1 MADLIRP
8 PFSEIKRPDEIVRMT
23 TADNLKFAV
32 LIGLIE
38 VGQVTNREVVNTVLH
53 LGCIHSATP
62 SASDQIEA
70 YRRQLDEQRQK
81 QQEEQFLANL
91 TPLLSAQLAAA
102 GFNLSTASTPTAST
116 ASVISDLK
124 VQVQTDSENYSVS
137 TPALNSGG
145 SEGVGGESGFR
156 PANLSIFESQQLN
169 NTSSLP
175 RDYYYLQQQQ
185 LKNKN
190 SSKSLLSKFSTS
202 GSDNRIFP
210 ETPSILGNPAG
221 VITTQPLLQHQL
233 NSFDSPTP
241 ISTEPAASTIH
252 THDLKRAHLK
262 NQYNNNDDPNIL
274 SRHNSQTTLSSH
286 EASSSG
292 EEDDSEASSTQG
304 EASLDSCPY
313 NSDHDINEDRTFTVG
328 SCSSSHA
335 DFREIECERLR
346 RQCLVG
352 GEFDMELNFVIQ
364 DAQNIKHMLE
374 LLDHCPSNL
383 QAEIWSVFI
392 AILRKSVR
400 NLQACTDVG
409 LIEHVLVRLQRSET
423 VVADLLIEMLGVLAS
438 YSITVKELKLLFG
451 TMKAVNGKWPRHS
464 AKLLNVLRQMPHRNG
479 PDVFFSFQQDA
490 MVLPPLAKWPYENG
504 FTFTTWFRLDPINST
519 SKGVGYTAHFV
530 GNCLV
535 LTSMKVK
542 GKGFQHC
549 VKYEFQPRK
558 WYMIAIV
565 YIYNRWTKS
574 EIKCL
579 VNGQLASSTEM
590 AWFVSTNDPF
600 DKCYIGA
607 TPELDEE
614 RVFCGQMSAIYLFSE
629 ALTTQQICA
638 MHRLGP
644 GYKSQFRFDNECYLN
659 LPDNHKRV
667 SQQQLLQQQQ
677 TPTQHTAALL
687 LAEADVQSIDWAD
700 EKLDLQAAFAKIRTV
715 LATRSANANAVLQA
729 LTVGGSG
736 LTVNSTEIHS
746 SSATVN
752 TTLGQTSLQNNSSP
766 NTTTID
772 ETTTTTSESHLT
784 KINDSLN
791 HMPISSASSHDL
803 LRRMSS
809 SSISTLDYM
818 RSFAGDVEENNQLKA
833 VLYDGK
839 LSNAIV
845 FMYNPVATDG
855 QLCLQSAPKGNV
867 SYFVHTP
874 HALMLQDVKAVITHS
889 IHCTLNSIGG
899 IQVLFPLFSQLDMAH
914 EGIGDMKRFICELVE
929 TSQTVQ
935 QHMIQN
941 RGFLVISFML
951 QRSSREHLTL
961 EVLGS
966 FLNLTKYLVTCL
978 SANSDLL
985 LKQLFCFSFL
995 TWQLLDHVL
1004 FNPALWIYT
1013 PANVQARLYSYLAT
1027 EFLSDTQIYSNVRRV
1042 STVLQTV
1049 HTLKYYY
1056 WVVNPRAKNGPR
1068 PAQKDIL
1075 AIRAYILLF
1084 LKQLIMIGQG
1094 VKEDELQSI
1103 LNYLTTMHEDENL
1116 HDVLQML
1123 ISLMSEHPSSM
1134 VPAFDVKHG
1143 VRTIFKLLAAESQ
1156 LIRLQAL
1163 KLLGFF
1169 LSRST
1174 YKRKYDVMSPH
1185 NLYTL
1190 LAERLLLYEESL
1202 SMPTYNVL
1210 YEIMT
1215 EHISQHIMYNRH
1227 AEPESHYRLENPMM
1241 LKVVATLIRQSKQ
1254 TESLIEVK
1262 KLFLSDMTLLCNS
1275 NRENRRT
1282 VLQMSVWQEWLIAMA
1297 YIHPKNTEEQKISDM
1312 VYSLFRMLLHHAIKY
1327 EYGGWRV
1334 WVDTLAIVHSKVSY
1348 EEFKLQFAQ
1357 MYEHY
1362 ERQRTDN
1369 ITDPAL
1375 RQARP
1380 ISTISGWERE
1390 ELQQQQHGIVHDAP
1404 SVASLEDVPQVDED
1418 GDDEIETEECLN
1430 NNPGSEIHDVETE
1443 RSEVEGKCDC
1453 ALESESCG
1461 KSIDSTK
1468 DAIDNETVKS
1478 SISSVS
1484 DVYNEHIK
1492 SEITVTAVICNGNS
1506 PSSKNTSVTATPAKT
1521 NSSTG
1526 QEALKETLNI
1536 SDLENLEIENAKTE
1550 LENNNAH
1557 IETVLQKSEKSLAD
1571 CKQLADEL
1579 QEASSVI
1586 KDEEIELAVNEVV
1599 QGVLNNEKKQIKEPS
1614 SEHPLKVSSHTKI
1627 TQLNTNNLLNNNIS
1641 DTKADQLP
1649 TEINANTDNT
1659 NDLPDKDE
1667 GSKKTEQ
1674 TQVTKEN
1681 KLNNNA
1687 TSTATDE
1694 GTVTPTATDQVPN
1707 DVAEIEVSSSLSTT
1721 VETTEEISSL
1731 SPETTVSSASMTD
1744 ESLVNLQEYTAEVT
1758 TVKDIVDELIDK
1770 VIEISSKDQTV
1781 EQYEN
1786 NNPNNAYKKIDGKH
1800 METNT
1805 DTDTDLSPEEFLN
1818 ETAKEII
1825 EDVIQSA
1832 LDKAISLDSPSIR
1845 NCNSEEKL
1853 RANESENNQNV
1864 VNIVQTVV
1872 DDLVEKTVSAIVD
1885 SAEKNVLE
1893 EESED
1898 QNLLESE
1905 KLDLI
1910 SHTDDN
1916 TNKIQHDLAHDS
1928 ISQETQTNQ
1937 SIDYTEEPVS
1947 SQDTHQQHQQKQQSA
1962 STQVENQHFDDTKQ
1976 HGCYPQQQQSQHQQ
1990 QRPKS
1995 GSTRPMFSPGP
2006 TRPPFRIPE
2015 FKWSYIHQRLLSDV
2029 LFSLETDIQV
2039 WRSHSTKSVLDFV
2052 NSSENAIFVVNTVH
2066 LISQLADNLIIACGG
2081 LLPLLA
2087 SATSPNSELDVL
2099 EPTQGMPLEVAV
2111 SFLQRLVNMADVL
2124 IFATSLNFGELEAEK
2139 NMSSGGILRQCLRL
2153 VCTCAVRNCL
2163 ECKERTRYNVGAM
2176 ARDVPGAA
2184 HLQALIRGAQA
2195 SPKNIVES
2203 ITGQLSPVKDPEK
2216 LLQDMDVN
2224 RLRAV
2229 IYRDVEETKQAQF
2242 LSLAIVYFISVL
2254 MVSKYRDILEPPAE
2268 PQVQRQSPVMQ
2279 RSTGESSGRPLFPQ
2293 WSHHVYPQFLPGTHH
2308 NHITASN
2315 MQQQPTMQ
2323 HQPHH
2328 QQQLYYQQHMPSPP
2342 HHPQLQQQQTSNL
2355 QHNHHH
2361 VTHQQQQHQLQ
2372 QHHQQYYQSHNHNI
2386 TTTSYATHCP
2396 SPPIATQS
2404 TSPSTSS
2411 TNTSQP
2417 ASTSSLSSLASQ
2429 PHHRHGQKHQYH
2441 LQQQQS
2447 SASGHFSMMNG
2458 NQALNGKISTPQQ
2471 NQQQQQ
2477 DHNGIIGS
2485 AVSGSSIGNVGID
2498 MGSMSYHHHSQQS
2511 YMRTPSGL
2519 MINGINGTTSH
2530 PNGIVDYHT
2539 QHVVINGLVTN
2550 TVANGN
2556 GSFGCGSNNN
2566 GNNHNSMPIIN
2577 NGRHIRNGHVLGSGA
2592 VVSGAGGMHVGG
2604 LGITASSAAASS
2616 AASLGATVYKNNNGI
2631 NNNYRYNGRGRTIHD
2646 GDYEIIVVDENNP
2659 SVLADNDSHSSGP
2672 PSIKSDSECNSLNM
2686 NSTENEVPEVESS
2699 SEIMVD
2705 DGKPMNSNDESWT
2718 DVNLNEDA
2726 SVQASATGIMSGDAK
2741 IRVMGGMH
2749 SAHAS
2754 HMQNTS
2760 HVGGGVNERGDKPD
2774 SEISV
2779 VRVPDGYVNATGV
2792 SGNGGNV
2799 GAQRNSR
2806 AEDLPMKPPLVGQLP
2821 MTTPSREASL
2831 TQKLEVALG
2840 PVCPLLREIM
2850 VDFAH
2855 YLSKTLVGSH
2865 GQELLM
2871 EGKGLTTFKNSHSVV
2886 ELVMLLCSQEWQNSL
2901 QKHAGLAFIELINEG
2916 RLLSHAMKDHIVR
2929 VANEAEFILNRMR
2942 ADDVLK
2948 HADFESQ
2955 CAQTLL
2961 ERREEERMCDHLI
2974 TAARRRDNVIASRL
2988 LEKVRNIMCN
2998 RHGAWGDS
3006 CGTVQK
3012 QTYWKLDAWEDDAR
3026 RRKRMVQNPRGSS
3039 HPQAT
3044 LKAALENGGPE
3055 DAILQT
3061 RDEFHTQIAVS
3072 RAHQATQHTADL
3084 LDDAELLIEDREL
3097 DLDLTG
3103 PVNIST
3109 KAKLIAPGLVAPG
3122 TVSITSTEMFFE
3134 VDEEHNDFHK
3144 IEAEVLK
3151 YCDHLHGKWY
3161 FSEVRA
3167 IFSRRYLLQNVAL
3180 EIFLASRTSI
3190 LFAFPD
3196 QHTVKK
3202 VIKAL
3207 PRVGVGIKYGIPQTR
3222 RASMMS
3228 PRQLMRNSN
3237 MTQKWQRREI
3247 SNFEYLMFLNTIAGR
3262 TYNDLNQY
3270 PIFPWVLTNYET
3282 KDLDLSL
3289 PSNYRDLSKPIGALN
3304 PSRRAYF
3311 EERYE
3316 SWESDTIPPFHYGT
3330 HYSTASFTLNWL
3342 VRVEPFTTMFL
3353 ALQGG
3358 KFDYPDRLFS
3368 SVNLSWKNC
3377 QRDTSDVKELI
3388 PEWYFLPEMF
3398 YNSSSYRLGH
3408 REDGT
3413 MVNDV
3418 ELPPWAKT
3426 PEEFVRI
3433 NRMALESEFVSCQ
3446 LHQWIDLIFGYKQ
3459 RGPEA
3464 VRATNVFYYLTY
3476 EGSVDLDAIGDPV
3489 MREAVENQIRN
3500 FGQTPSQLLMEPHPP
3515 RSSAMHLSP
3524 MMFSAMPDDLCQILK
3539 FYQNSPIIHISANT
3553 YPQLSLPSVVTVTAG
3568 HQFAVNRWN
3577 CNYTASVQSP
3587 SYADSSQQQG
3597 AMKPLTIDPVLT
3609 AAQHTANNNPMNR
3622 RHLGDNFSQMLRIRS
3637 NCFVVTVDSRFL
3649 IACGFWD
3656 NSFRVFNT
3664 ESAKIV
3670 QIVFGHFGV
3679 VTCLARSECNITS
3692 DCYIASGSADCTVLL
3707 WHWNA
3712 RTQSIV
3718 GEDGPVLIHTTF
3730 GDLLRSLDPPMDFHS
3745 PELIAMSREGFIVV
3759 NYDKGNVAAYTIN
3772 GKELRH
3778 ETHNDNL
3785 QCMLL
3790 SRDGEY
3796 LMTAGDRG
3804 IVEVWRTFNLAPLY
3818 AFPAC
3823 NAGIRSL
3830 ALTHD
3835 QKYLLA
3841 GLSTGSIVVFHIDF
3855 NRWHHEYQQRY

>member
-1 MADLIRP
+1 
-8 PFSEIKRPDEIVRMT
+8 
-23 TADNLKFAV
+23 
-32 LIGLIE
+32 
-38 VGQVTNREVVNTVLH
+38 
-53 LGCIHSATP
+53 
-62 SASDQIEA
+62 
-70 YRRQLDEQRQK
+70 
-81 QQEEQFLANL
+81 
-91 TPLLSAQLAAA
+91 
-102 GFNLSTASTPTAST
+102 
-116 ASVISDLK
+116 
-124 VQVQTDSENYSVS
+124 
-137 TPALNSGG
+137 
-145 SEGVGGESGFR
+145 
-156 PANLSIFESQQLN
+156 
-169 NTSSLP
+169 
-175 RDYYYLQQQQ
+175 
-185 LKNKN
+185 
-190 SSKSLLSKFSTS
+190 
-202 GSDNRIFP
+202 
-210 ETPSILGNPAG
+210 
-221 VITTQPLLQHQL
+221 
-233 NSFDSPTP
+233 
-241 ISTEPAASTIH
+241 
-252 THDLKRAHLK
+252 
-262 NQYNNNDDPNIL
+262 
-274 SRHNSQTTLSSH
+274 
-286 EASSSG
+286 
-292 EEDDSEASSTQG
+292 
-304 EASLDSCPY
+304 
-313 NSDHDINEDRTFTVG
+313 
-328 SCSSSHA
+328 
-335 DFREIECERLR
+335 
-346 RQCLVG
+346 
-352 GEFDMELNFVIQ
+352 
-364 DAQNIKHMLE
+364 
-374 LLDHCPSNL
+374 
-383 QAEIWSVFI
+383 
-392 AILRKSVR
+392 
-400 NLQACTDVG
+400 
-409 LIEHVLVRLQRSET
+409 
-423 VVADLLIEMLGVLAS
+423 MLGVLAS

-479 PDVFFSFQQDA
+479 PDVFFSFPGRKGSA

-504 FTFTTWFRLDPINST
+504 FTFTTWFRLDPINSVNIEREKPYLYCFKT

-667 SQQQLLQQQQ
+667 
-677 TPTQHTAALL
+677 
-687 LAEADVQSIDWAD
+687 
-700 EKLDLQAAFAKIRTV
+700 
-715 LATRSANANAVLQA
+715 
-729 LTVGGSG
+729 
-736 LTVNSTEIHS
+736 
-746 SSATVN
+746 
-752 TTLGQTSLQNNSSP
+752 
-766 NTTTID
+766 
-772 ETTTTTSESHLT
+772 
-784 KINDSLN
+784 
-791 HMPISSASSHDL
+791 
-803 LRRMSS
+803 
-809 SSISTLDYM
+809 
-818 RSFAGDVEENNQLKA
+818 
-833 VLYDGK
+833 LYDGK

-914 EGIGDMKRFICELVE
+914 EGIGDMKRDPTLCSKLLGFICELVE

-985 LKQLFCFSFL
+985 LKQLNMGLRYPFKKFYQLFCFSFL

-1056 WVVNPRAKNGPR
+1056 WVVNPRAKSGIIPKGLDGPR

-1430 NNPGSEIHDVETE
+1430 NNPGNEIHDVKTE

-1468 DAIDNETVKS
+1468 DAIDNEPVKS

-1492 SEITVTAVICNGNS
+1492 SDITVTAVNCNGNS

-1536 SDLENLEIENAKTE
+1536 SDLEDLEIENAKTE

-1627 TQLNTNNLLNNNIS
+1627 TQLNTKNLLNNNIL

-1667 GSKKTEQ
+1667 GPKKTEQ

-1694 GTVTPTATDQVPN
+1694 GTVTPTVTDQVPN

-1770 VIEISSKDQTV
+1770 VIEISSKDQTL

-1893 EESED
+1893 EESEN

-1947 SQDTHQQHQQKQQSA
+1947 SQDTHQQPQQKQQSA

-1976 HGCYPQQQQSQHQQ
+1976 HGYPQQQQSQHQQ

-2308 NHITASN
+2308 NHITESN

-2361 VTHQQQQHQLQ
+2361 VTHQHQLQ
-2372 QHHQQYYQSHNHNI
+2372 QHHQQYYQSHNHTI
-2386 TTTSYATHCP
+2386 STTSYATHCP

-2447 SASGHFSMMNG
+2447 TASGHFSMMNG

-2485 AVSGSSIGNVGID
+2485 AVSGSSGGNVGID

-2631 NNNYRYNGRGRTIHD
+2631 NNNYRYNGRTPTGTGGRTIHD

-3006 CGTVQK
+3006 CGNVQK

-3609 AAQHTANNNPMNR
+3609 AQHTANNNPMNR

-3718 GEDGPVLIHTTF
+3718 GEGDVPTPRATLTGHEQAVTSVVISAELGLVVSGSTNGPVLIHTTF

>member
-1 MADLIRP
+1 MDSLERIMRAAPLPRALNVN
-8 PFSEIKRPDEIVRMT
+8 SANTK
-23 TADNLKFAV
+23 
-32 LIGLIE
+32 
-38 VGQVTNREVVNTVLH
+38 GQQRALVH
-53 LGCIHSATP
+53 
-62 SASDQIEA
+62 AS
-70 YRRQLDEQRQK
+70 
-81 QQEEQFLANL
+81 
-91 TPLLSAQLAAA
+91 LAAA
-102 GFNLSTASTPTAST
+102 
-116 ASVISDLK
+116 
-124 VQVQTDSENYSVS
+124 
-137 TPALNSGG
+137 
-145 SEGVGGESGFR
+145 
-156 PANLSIFESQQLN
+156 
-169 NTSSLP
+169 
-175 RDYYYLQQQQ
+175 
-185 LKNKN
+185 
-190 SSKSLLSKFSTS
+190 
-202 GSDNRIFP
+202 
-210 ETPSILGNPAG
+210 
-221 VITTQPLLQHQL
+221 
-233 NSFDSPTP
+233 
-241 ISTEPAASTIH
+241 
-252 THDLKRAHLK
+252 
-262 NQYNNNDDPNIL
+262 
-274 SRHNSQTTLSSH
+274 
-286 EASSSG
+286 
-292 EEDDSEASSTQG
+292 
-304 EASLDSCPY
+304 
-313 NSDHDINEDRTFTVG
+313 TVG
-328 SCSSSHA
+328 RKGRHLTGTFCLTG
-335 DFREIECERLR
+335 DTMEGII
-346 RQCLVG
+346 QCLVFLKAFSLVG

-374 LLDHCPSNL
+374 LLDHCPPNL

-479 PDVFFSFQQDA
+479 PDVFFSFPGRKGSA

-504 FTFTTWFRLDPINST
+504 FTFTTWFRLDPINSVNIEREKPYLYCFKT

-667 SQQQLLQQQQ
+667 SQQQLLEQQQ
-677 TPTQHTAALL
+677 TPTKYMAALL
-687 LAEADVQSIDWAD
+687 LAEADVQSIDWSD
-700 EKLDLQAAFAKIRTV
+700 DKLDLQAAFAKIRAV
-715 LATRSANANAVLQA
+715 LAARSANANAVLQA
-729 LTVGGSG
+729 LRGSG
-736 LTVNSTEIHS
+736 SGTAAHSTEIHS

-752 TTLGQTSLQNNSSP
+752 APTDHTNLAINN
-766 NTTTID
+766 NHNITTIN
-772 ETTTTTSESHLT
+772 ETTTAVTCENHLT
-784 KINDSLN
+784 KITESLS
-791 HMPISSASSHDL
+791 HMPLGSTFSLDRL
-803 LRRMSS
+803 SS
-809 SSISTLDYM
+809 SSISTLDFM
-818 RSFAGDVEENNQLKA
+818 RPFVGDMEEINQLKF

-914 EGIGDMKRFICELVE
+914 EGISDMKRDPTLCSKLLGFICELVE

-985 LKQLFCFSFL
+985 LKQL
-995 TWQLLDHVL
+995 LDHVL

-1056 WVVNPRAKNGPR
+1056 WVVNPRAKSGIIPKGLDGPR

-1227 AEPESHYRLENPMM
+1227 PEAESHYRLENPMM
-1241 LKVVATLIRQSKQ
+1241 LKVVATLVRQSKQ

-1369 ITDPAL
+1369 ITDPIL

-1390 ELQQQQHGIVHDAP
+1390 ELNQQHHGVVHNAA
-1404 SVASLEDVPQVDED
+1404 SVTSLDHVTPVDE
-1418 GDDEIETEECLN
+1418 GCEDEIEQ
-1430 NNPGSEIHDVETE
+1430 EICSNHNQTNDTNL
-1443 RSEVEGKCDC
+1443 EVECHETDTNC
-1453 ALESESCG
+1453 NCPIESES
-1461 KSIDSTK
+1461 SEISTELNK
-1468 DAIDNETVKS
+1468 QTNQCEILKLG
-1478 SISSVS
+1478 ISSVS
-1484 DVYNEHIK
+1484 EVLNNHKK
-1492 SEITVTAVICNGNS
+1492 SDSHTCNGNA
-1506 PSSKNTSVTATPAKT
+1506 SSTTNTSAKEIK
-1521 NSSTG
+1521 STG
-1526 QEALKETLNI
+1526 PEALKETLNI
-1536 SDLENLEIENAKTE
+1536 RDLEE
-1550 LENNNAH
+1550 LKNEQQNIASKDNEAH
-1557 IETVLQKSEKSLAD
+1557 IESVLKISEKSLAD
-1571 CKQLADEL
+1571 CKLLADVL
-1579 QEASSVI
+1579 QETSSVI

-1599 QGVLNNEKKQIKEPS
+1599 QGVLNNEKKQIREPS
-1614 SEHPLKVSSHTKI
+1614 QDHQTPHVQTEGTLTQIS
-1627 TQLNTNNLLNNNIS
+1627 QLNTENMLNNI
-1641 DTKADQLP
+1641 TK
-1649 TEINANTDNT
+1649 TSTEEINAN
-1659 NDLPDKDE
+1659 NDVSVTKTCNIEDIE
-1667 GSKKTEQ
+1667 KTEEL
-1674 TQVTKEN
+1674 TNVIKAN
-1681 KLNNNA
+1681 FLNNNA
-1687 TSTATDE
+1687 PHPAI
-1694 GTVTPTATDQVPN
+1694 TVSEAIDKTVQKKLT
-1707 DVAEIEVSSSLSTT
+1707 ELEVSSSLSTT
-1721 VETTEEISSL
+1721 LETVEEISSL
-1731 SPETTVSSASMTD
+1731 SPETTVSNTSMADETIENLNEESAKNT
-1744 ESLVNLQEYTAEVT
+1744 VVQE
-1758 TVKDIVDELIDK
+1758 IVDKIIDDVIKNSSQDYFLEKIPKSNNSDPENINQGLNSTIEL
-1770 VIEISSKDQTV
+1770 
-1781 EQYEN
+1781 
-1786 NNPNNAYKKIDGKH
+1786 
-1800 METNT
+1800 
-1805 DTDTDLSPEEFLN
+1805 LSEDCLC
-1818 ETAKEII
+1818 ETAKDII
-1825 EDVIQSA
+1825 EDVIQTA
-1832 LDKAISLDSPSIR
+1832 VEQAISFNSLDDISI
-1845 NCNSEEKL
+1845 EKT
-1853 RANESENNQNV
+1853 AHNTNENKNNI

-1872 DDLVEKTVSAIVD
+1872 DDLVEQTISAIAT
-1885 SAEKNVLE
+1885 ST
-1893 EESED
+1893 ESEISENKKIIPEDQISLKPESNYLLD
-1898 QNLLESE
+1898 QNENKE
-1905 KLDLI
+1905 QTFQEDLTLN
-1910 SHTDDN
+1910 SHSKDER
-1916 TNKIQHDLAHDS
+1916 S
-1928 ISQETQTNQ
+1928 VCQETQTNQ
-1937 SIDYTEEPVS
+1937 CIGEN
-1947 SQDTHQQHQQKQQSA
+1947 SQIFQKNEHHHQEQQSA
-1962 STQVENQHFDDTKQ
+1962 STQVDSQHFDDKKQ
-1976 HGCYPQQQQSQHQQ
+1976 HGYSQHQLPQ
-1990 QRPKS
+1990 HHQRPKS

-2163 ECKERTRYNVGAM
+2163 ECKERTRYNVGA
-2176 ARDVPGAA
+2176 ASRDLPGAA

-2268 PQVQRQSPVMQ
+2268 PQIQRQSPVMQ
-2279 RSTGESSGRPLFPQ
+2279 RSTGAGR
-2293 WSHHVYPQFLPGTHH
+2293 
-2308 NHITASN
+2308 
-2315 MQQQPTMQ
+2315 
-2323 HQPHH
+2323 
-2328 QQQLYYQQHMPSPP
+2328 
-2342 HHPQLQQQQTSNL
+2342 NL
-2355 QHNHHH
+2355 Q
-2361 VTHQQQQHQLQ
+2361 
-2372 QHHQQYYQSHNHNI
+2372 
-2386 TTTSYATHCP
+2386 
-2396 SPPIATQS
+2396 
-2404 TSPSTSS
+2404 
-2411 TNTSQP
+2411 
-2417 ASTSSLSSLASQ
+2417 
-2429 PHHRHGQKHQYH
+2429 
-2441 LQQQQS
+2441 
-2447 SASGHFSMMNG
+2447 
-2458 NQALNGKISTPQQ
+2458 
-2471 NQQQQQ
+2471 
-2477 DHNGIIGS
+2477 
-2485 AVSGSSIGNVGID
+2485 
-2498 MGSMSYHHHSQQS
+2498 
-2511 YMRTPSGL
+2511 
-2519 MINGINGTTSH
+2519 
-2530 PNGIVDYHT
+2530 
-2539 QHVVINGLVTN
+2539 
-2550 TVANGN
+2550 
-2556 GSFGCGSNNN
+2556 
-2566 GNNHNSMPIIN
+2566 
-2577 NGRHIRNGHVLGSGA
+2577 
-2592 VVSGAGGMHVGG
+2592 
-2604 LGITASSAAASS
+2604 
-2616 AASLGATVYKNNNGI
+2616 
-2631 NNNYRYNGRGRTIHD
+2631 D
-2646 GDYEIIVVDENNP
+2646 GDYEIIVVDENNS

-2699 SEIMVD
+2699 SEILAD
-2705 DGKPMNSNDESWT
+2705 DSKPINSNDESWT
-2718 DVNLNEDA
+2718 DVNLNED
-2726 SVQASATGIMSGDAK
+2726 SCVQTSATGIIMSGDAK
-2741 IRVMGGMH
+2741 IRDIGSVH
-2749 SAHAS
+2749 STHSSHTQNSAHV
-2754 HMQNTS
+2754 
-2760 HVGGGVNERGDKPD
+2760 VGGISERGDKPD

-2779 VRVPDGYVNATGV
+2779 VRVPDNYGNSTAV
-2792 SGNGGNV
+2792 SGNNANIGT
-2799 GAQRNSR
+2799 QRSSR
-2806 AEDLPMKPPLVGQLP
+2806 ADELPIKPPLVGQLP

-3012 QTYWKLDAWEDDAR
+3012 QIYWKLDAWEDDAR

-3072 RAHQATQHTADL
+3072 RTHQATQHTADL

-3134 VDEEHNDFHK
+3134 VDEEHPEYHK
-3144 IEAEVLK
+3144 IEVEVLK

-3270 PIFPWVLTNYET
+3270 PIFPWVLTNYES

-3311 EERYE
+3311 EDRYE

-3398 YNSSSYRLGH
+3398 YNSSNYRLGH

-3418 ELPPWAKT
+3418 ELPQWAKT

-3464 VRATNVFYYLTY
+3464 IRATNVFYYLTY
-3476 EGSVDLDAIGDPV
+3476 EGSVDLEAIVDPV

-3587 SYADSSQQQG
+3587 SYAESSQQQG

-3609 AAQHTANNNPMNR
+3609 TQNTTNNNPMNR
-3622 RHLGDNFSQMLRIRS
+3622 RHLGDNFSQMLKIRS

-3670 QIVFGHFGV
+3670 QIIFGHFGV

-3718 GEDGPVLIHTTF
+3718 GEGDVPTPRATLTGHEQAVTSVVISAELGLVVSGSSSKQRFFFSQYRTTFYVFIIDGPVLIHTTF
-3730 GDLLRSLDPPMDFHS
+3730 GDLLRSLDPPMEFHS
-3745 PELIAMSREGFIVV
+3745 PELIAMSREGFIVI

-3778 ETHNDNL
+3778 EIHNDNL

>member
-1 MADLIRP
+1 
-8 PFSEIKRPDEIVRMT
+8 
-23 TADNLKFAV
+23 
-32 LIGLIE
+32 
-38 VGQVTNREVVNTVLH
+38 
-53 LGCIHSATP
+53 
-62 SASDQIEA
+62 
-70 YRRQLDEQRQK
+70 
-81 QQEEQFLANL
+81 
-91 TPLLSAQLAAA
+91 
-102 GFNLSTASTPTAST
+102 
-116 ASVISDLK
+116 
-124 VQVQTDSENYSVS
+124 
-137 TPALNSGG
+137 
-145 SEGVGGESGFR
+145 
-156 PANLSIFESQQLN
+156 
-169 NTSSLP
+169 
-175 RDYYYLQQQQ
+175 
-185 LKNKN
+185 
-190 SSKSLLSKFSTS
+190 
-202 GSDNRIFP
+202 
-210 ETPSILGNPAG
+210 
-221 VITTQPLLQHQL
+221 
-233 NSFDSPTP
+233 
-241 ISTEPAASTIH
+241 
-252 THDLKRAHLK
+252 
-262 NQYNNNDDPNIL
+262 
-274 SRHNSQTTLSSH
+274 
-286 EASSSG
+286 
-292 EEDDSEASSTQG
+292 
-304 EASLDSCPY
+304 
-313 NSDHDINEDRTFTVG
+313 
-328 SCSSSHA
+328 
-335 DFREIECERLR
+335 
-346 RQCLVG
+346 
-352 GEFDMELNFVIQ
+352 MELNFVIQ

-374 LLDHCPSNL
+374 LLDHCPANL

-479 PDVFFSFQQDA
+479 PDVFFSFPGRKGSA
-490 MVLPPLAKWPYENG
+490 IVLPPLAKWPYENG
-504 FTFTTWFRLDPINST
+504 FTFTTWFRLDPINSVNIEREKPYLYCFKT

-667 SQQQLLQQQQ
+667 
-677 TPTQHTAALL
+677 
-687 LAEADVQSIDWAD
+687 
-700 EKLDLQAAFAKIRTV
+700 
-715 LATRSANANAVLQA
+715 
-729 LTVGGSG
+729 
-736 LTVNSTEIHS
+736 
-746 SSATVN
+746 
-752 TTLGQTSLQNNSSP
+752 
-766 NTTTID
+766 
-772 ETTTTTSESHLT
+772 
-784 KINDSLN
+784 
-791 HMPISSASSHDL
+791 
-803 LRRMSS
+803 
-809 SSISTLDYM
+809 
-818 RSFAGDVEENNQLKA
+818 
-833 VLYDGK
+833 LYDGK

-874 HALMLQDVKAVITHS
+874 HSLMLQDVKAVVTHS

-899 IQVLFPLFSQLDMAH
+899 IQVLFPLFSQLDMPYD
-914 EGIGDMKRFICELVE
+914 GCNDVKRDPTLCSKLLGFICELVE

-985 LKQLFCFSFL
+985 LKQLGFCFHYKEK
-995 TWQLLDHVL
+995 LLDHVL
-1004 FNPALWIYT
+1004 FNPSLWIYT

-1056 WVVNPRAKNGPR
+1056 WVVNPRAKSGIIPKGLDGPR

-1084 LKQLIMIGQG
+1084 LKQLIMIGNG

-1123 ISLMSEHPSSM
+1123 ISLMSENPSSM

-1143 VRTIFKLLAAESQ
+1143 VRSIFKLLAAESQ
-1156 LIRLQAL
+1156 LIRLQGL

-1174 YKRKYDVMSPH
+1174 HKRKYDVMSPH

-1190 LAERLLLYEESL
+1190 LAERLLMYEESL
-1202 SMPTYNVL
+1202 SLPTYNVL

-1215 EHISQHIMYNRH
+1215 EHISQQILYTRH
-1227 AEPESHYRLENPMM
+1227 PEPESHYRLENPMI

-1254 TESLIEVK
+1254 TEQLIEVK

-1390 ELQQQQHGIVHDAP
+1390 RDEPLQQQQMPPQQQQNITNQVVPTNIENSLNNGVTVDSSS
-1404 SVASLEDVPQVDED
+1404 SVNIEEDDRTSDSNKNVQLGSNHKRIQSLQRHQQEQQTSNSSSPKTPVGRVNKNEQVNEEEINLENLKCAC
-1418 GDDEIETEECLN
+1418 DDENNESSTVEINSKVQNPTEIIENKNKSCVANIT
-1430 NNPGSEIHDVETE
+1430 DVFNAQIKG
-1443 RSEVEGKCDC
+1443 EV
-1453 ALESESCG
+1453 
-1461 KSIDSTK
+1461 
-1468 DAIDNETVKS
+1468 V
-1478 SISSVS
+1478 
-1484 DVYNEHIK
+1484 
-1492 SEITVTAVICNGNS
+1492 CNGNTTTS
-1506 PSSKNTSVTATPAKT
+1506 DSGNTTEDEKSPAKVALI
-1521 NSSTG
+1521 SSG
-1526 QEALKETLNI
+1526 EQALRQVLEVEDDTEEN
-1536 SDLENLEIENAKTE
+1536 LENLKEKISDEEMKEIVEE
-1550 LENNNAH
+1550 I
-1557 IETVLQKSEKSLAD
+1557 IEKSEKLLD
-1571 CKQLADEL
+1571 ECKETHDVCVIENQAT
-1579 QEASSVI
+1579 STSPVI

-1599 QGVLNNEKKQIKEPS
+1599 QGVLKSDKKPITLNEIEG
-1614 SEHPLKVSSHTKI
+1614 TGKI
-1627 TQLNTNNLLNNNIS
+1627 TEKDTESSTKTSDTIKMSTADVDNNNSSDITTTTTSNKTTTRSDDATVDKEIIDNQKTDLLLSSAIITNNLNNLNNNNINNNNDIDSSIEISLNSNTTSTNTETETKTESSSIIS
-1641 DTKADQLP
+1641 DISSIKPADEIKEIVSEIVNKVIDDSIEKATSPVIAPETLDANNSYNCKQTEIHNDNLNNNNSDNNSTKPDFMNDELSKTSSDEIQYNSDEIPTVEEVVENIKNVVDNVIDTAANQADIIKTDLNESFAKSIVYEIADNCVADDSAKSIPEESTITNNNNKQLEEEEEENEKITGTEVIQNIPEEMTCISPVDTQESDVLP
-1649 TEINANTDNT
+1649 TESHKSI
-1659 NDLPDKDE
+1659 E
-1667 GSKKTEQ
+1667 GG
-1674 TQVTKEN
+1674 N
-1681 KLNNNA
+1681 MM
-1687 TSTATDE
+1687 
-1694 GTVTPTATDQVPN
+1694 
-1707 DVAEIEVSSSLSTT
+1707 I
-1721 VETTEEISSL
+1721 
-1731 SPETTVSSASMTD
+1731 
-1744 ESLVNLQEYTAEVT
+1744 
-1758 TVKDIVDELIDK
+1758 
-1770 VIEISSKDQTV
+1770 
-1781 EQYEN
+1781 
-1786 NNPNNAYKKIDGKH
+1786 
-1800 METNT
+1800 
-1805 DTDTDLSPEEFLN
+1805 
-1818 ETAKEII
+1818 
-1825 EDVIQSA
+1825 
-1832 LDKAISLDSPSIR
+1832 
-1845 NCNSEEKL
+1845 
-1853 RANESENNQNV
+1853 
-1864 VNIVQTVV
+1864 
-1872 DDLVEKTVSAIVD
+1872 
-1885 SAEKNVLE
+1885 
-1893 EESED
+1893 
-1898 QNLLESE
+1898 
-1905 KLDLI
+1905 
-1910 SHTDDN
+1910 
-1916 TNKIQHDLAHDS
+1916 
-1928 ISQETQTNQ
+1928 
-1937 SIDYTEEPVS
+1937 EEPRY
-1947 SQDTHQQHQQKQQSA
+1947 SQPKRSQSA
-1962 STQVENQHFDDTKQ
+1962 STQVENNHFEHKRT
-1976 HGCYPQQQQSQHQQ
+1976 
-1990 QRPKS
+1990 KS

-2163 ECKERTRYNVGAM
+2163 ECKERTRYNNGGGIV

-2229 IYRDVEETKQAQF
+2229 IYRDVKRLFQEETKQAQF

-2268 PQVQRQSPVMQ
+2268 PQQISRQSPIMQ
-2279 RSTGESSGRPLFPQ
+2279 RNPGTEPPSRPLFPQ
-2293 WSHHVYPQFLPGTHH
+2293 WSHHVYPQFLPGSQNQYTQS
-2308 NHITASN
+2308 TATTPIGGPSAGIIN
-2315 MQQQPTMQ
+2315 QNSQSHFHQSQQQISNQ
-2323 HQPHH
+2323 IACNQNS
-2328 QQQLYYQQHMPSPP
+2328 QQQ
-2342 HHPQLQQQQTSNL
+2342 QLQQQQYNNYQHYHNHYNSHQSPYISGNGNGGNLSSPHMQQMNSSGNNTGATNSSNSSMIASPQQHQ
-2355 QHNHHH
+2355 QHNI
-2361 VTHQQQQHQLQ
+2361 QQQHQL
-2372 QHHQQYYQSHNHNI
+2372 
-2386 TTTSYATHCP
+2386 
-2396 SPPIATQS
+2396 
-2404 TSPSTSS
+2404 
-2411 TNTSQP
+2411 
-2417 ASTSSLSSLASQ
+2417 
-2429 PHHRHGQKHQYH
+2429 
-2441 LQQQQS
+2441 
-2447 SASGHFSMMNG
+2447 
-2458 NQALNGKISTPQQ
+2458 
-2471 NQQQQQ
+2471 
-2477 DHNGIIGS
+2477 
-2485 AVSGSSIGNVGID
+2485 
-2498 MGSMSYHHHSQQS
+2498 
-2511 YMRTPSGL
+2511 
-2519 MINGINGTTSH
+2519 INN
-2530 PNGIVDYHT
+2530 
-2539 QHVVINGLVTN
+2539 
-2550 TVANGN
+2550 
-2556 GSFGCGSNNN
+2556 SNNN
-2566 GNNHNSMPIIN
+2566 IIGGNHHHAIIN
-2577 NGRHIRNGHVLGSGA
+2577 GS
-2592 VVSGAGGMHVGG
+2592 
-2604 LGITASSAAASS
+2604 
-2616 AASLGATVYKNNNGI
+2616 
-2631 NNNYRYNGRGRTIHD
+2631 RTIQD

-2672 PSIKSDSECNSLNM
+2672 PSIKSVDSDVGSLNM
-2686 NSTENEVPEVESS
+2686 NSTENEVHEVESS
-2699 SEIMVD
+2699 SEIMID
-2705 DGKPMNSNDESWT
+2705 DNKPGNSNDDSWT
-2718 DVNLNEDA
+2718 DVNLNDD
-2726 SVQASATGIMSGDAK
+2726 TTDK
-2741 IRVMGGMH
+2741 IRDPEGNIHHIGG
-2749 SAHAS
+2749 
-2754 HMQNTS
+2754 
-2760 HVGGGVNERGDKPD
+2760 ERGDKPD

-2779 VRVPDGYVNATGV
+2779 VRVPDNFQS
-2792 SGNGGNV
+2792 SG
-2799 GAQRNSR
+2799 QRTR
-2806 AEDLPMKPPLVGQLP
+2806 PEDIPIKPPLVGQLP

-2831 TQKLEVALG
+2831 TQKLEIALG

-2850 VDFAH
+2850 VDFAPF
-2855 YLSKTLVGSH
+2855 LSKTLVGSH

-2998 RHGAWGDS
+2998 RHGAWGDTS
-3006 CGTVQK
+3006 GTAPK
-3012 QTYWKLDAWEDDAR
+3012 LIYWKLDAWEDDAR

-3055 DAILQT
+3055 DAIMQT
-3061 RDEFHTQIAVS
+3061 RDEFHSQIAVTRS
-3072 RAHQATQHTADL
+3072 HQPGQQTADL
-3084 LDDAELLIEDREL
+3084 LDDADLLIEDREL

-3134 VDEEHNDFHK
+3134 VDEDHPDFQK
-3144 IEAEVLK
+3144 IDPEVLK

-3270 PIFPWVLTNYET
+3270 PIFPWVLTNYES
-3282 KDLDLSL
+3282 KELDLSQ

-3316 SWESDTIPPFHYGT
+3316 SWDNDTIPPFHYGT
-3330 HYSTASFTLNWL
+3330 HYSTASFVLTWL
-3342 VRVEPFTTMFL
+3342 LRVEPFTSMFL

-3358 KFDYPDRLFS
+3358 KFDFPDRLFS
-3368 SVNLSWKNC
+3368 SVSLSWKNC

-3398 YNSSSYRLGH
+3398 YNSSGYRLGT

-3413 MVNDV
+3413 LVSDV
-3418 ELPPWAKT
+3418 ELPPWSKS

-3476 EGSVDLDAIGDPV
+3476 EGSVDLDTIVDPV
-3489 MREAVENQIRN
+3489 MREAVENQIKN

-3524 MMFSAMPDDLCQILK
+3524 MMFSAMPDDVCMSMK
-3539 FYQNSPIIHISANT
+3539 FHLNSPVIHISANT

-3587 SYADSSQQQG
+3587 SYAESPQSPG
-3597 AMKPLTIDPVLT
+3597 ANLPLTMDPVLSQT
-3609 AAQHTANNNPMNR
+3609 NTHNNPMNR
-3622 RHLGDNFSQMLRIRS
+3622 RHLGDNFSQKLKIRS
-3637 NCFVVTVDSRFL
+3637 NCFVTTVDSRFL

-3656 NSFRVFNT
+3656 NSFRVFST
-3664 ESAKIV
+3664 ETAKIV

-3679 VTCLARSECNITS
+3679 VTCLSRSECNITS
-3692 DCYIASGSADCTVLL
+3692 DCYIASGSSDCTVLL

-3718 GEDGPVLIHTTF
+3718 GEGDVPTPRATLTGHEQAVTSVVISAELGLVVSGSTNGPVLIHTTF
-3730 GDLLRSLDPPMDFHS
+3730 GDLLRSLDPPNDFIS

-3759 NYDKGNVAAYTIN
+3759 NYDKGSVAAYTIN

-3796 LMTAGDRG
+3796 LMTAGERG

-3823 NAGIRSL
+3823 NAAIRSL

-3841 GLSTGSIVVFHIDF
+3841 GLSTGSIIVFHIDF

>member
-53 LGCIHSATP
+53 L
-62 SASDQIEA
+62 
-70 YRRQLDEQRQK
+70 
-81 QQEEQFLANL
+81 
-91 TPLLSAQLAAA
+91 
-102 GFNLSTASTPTAST
+102 
-116 ASVISDLK
+116 
-124 VQVQTDSENYSVS
+124 
-137 TPALNSGG
+137 
-145 SEGVGGESGFR
+145 
-156 PANLSIFESQQLN
+156 
-169 NTSSLP
+169 
-175 RDYYYLQQQQ
+175 
-185 LKNKN
+185 
-190 SSKSLLSKFSTS
+190 
-202 GSDNRIFP
+202 
-210 ETPSILGNPAG
+210 
-221 VITTQPLLQHQL
+221 
-233 NSFDSPTP
+233 
-241 ISTEPAASTIH
+241 
-252 THDLKRAHLK
+252 
-262 NQYNNNDDPNIL
+262 
-274 SRHNSQTTLSSH
+274 
-286 EASSSG
+286 
-292 EEDDSEASSTQG
+292 
-304 EASLDSCPY
+304 
-313 NSDHDINEDRTFTVG
+313 
-328 SCSSSHA
+328 
-335 DFREIECERLR
+335 
-346 RQCLVG
+346 LVG

-985 LKQLFCFSFL
+985 LKQL
-995 TWQLLDHVL
+995 LDHVL

-1056 WVVNPRAKNGPR
+1056 WVVNPRAKSGIIPKGLDGPR

-2279 RSTGESSGRPLFPQ
+2279 RSTGG
-2293 WSHHVYPQFLPGTHH
+2293 
-2308 NHITASN
+2308 
-2315 MQQQPTMQ
+2315 
-2323 HQPHH
+2323 
-2328 QQQLYYQQHMPSPP
+2328 
-2342 HHPQLQQQQTSNL
+2342 
-2355 QHNHHH
+2355 
-2361 VTHQQQQHQLQ
+2361 
-2372 QHHQQYYQSHNHNI
+2372 
-2386 TTTSYATHCP
+2386 
-2396 SPPIATQS
+2396 
-2404 TSPSTSS
+2404 
-2411 TNTSQP
+2411 
-2417 ASTSSLSSLASQ
+2417 
-2429 PHHRHGQKHQYH
+2429 
-2441 LQQQQS
+2441 
-2447 SASGHFSMMNG
+2447 
-2458 NQALNGKISTPQQ
+2458 
-2471 NQQQQQ
+2471 
-2477 DHNGIIGS
+2477 
-2485 AVSGSSIGNVGID
+2485 
-2498 MGSMSYHHHSQQS
+2498 
-2511 YMRTPSGL
+2511 
-2519 MINGINGTTSH
+2519 
-2530 PNGIVDYHT
+2530 
-2539 QHVVINGLVTN
+2539 
-2550 TVANGN
+2550 
-2556 GSFGCGSNNN
+2556 
-2566 GNNHNSMPIIN
+2566 
-2577 NGRHIRNGHVLGSGA
+2577 
-2592 VVSGAGGMHVGG
+2592 
-2604 LGITASSAAASS
+2604 
-2616 AASLGATVYKNNNGI
+2616 
-2631 NNNYRYNGRGRTIHD
+2631 GRTIHD

-2672 PSIKSDSECNSLNM
+2672 PSIKSPKLQPNSQTNITTNTTSETTVTTSTNPTAINSLLLNNNKLTKLQKQPLSPPIPVVPQKLPKSDSECNSLNM

>member
-1 MADLIRP
+1 
-8 PFSEIKRPDEIVRMT
+8 
-23 TADNLKFAV
+23 
-32 LIGLIE
+32 
-38 VGQVTNREVVNTVLH
+38 
-53 LGCIHSATP
+53 
-62 SASDQIEA
+62 
-70 YRRQLDEQRQK
+70 
-81 QQEEQFLANL
+81 
-91 TPLLSAQLAAA
+91 
-102 GFNLSTASTPTAST
+102 
-116 ASVISDLK
+116 
-124 VQVQTDSENYSVS
+124 
-137 TPALNSGG
+137 
-145 SEGVGGESGFR
+145 
-156 PANLSIFESQQLN
+156 
-169 NTSSLP
+169 
-175 RDYYYLQQQQ
+175 
-185 LKNKN
+185 
-190 SSKSLLSKFSTS
+190 
-202 GSDNRIFP
+202 
-210 ETPSILGNPAG
+210 
-221 VITTQPLLQHQL
+221 
-233 NSFDSPTP
+233 
-241 ISTEPAASTIH
+241 
-252 THDLKRAHLK
+252 
-262 NQYNNNDDPNIL
+262 
-274 SRHNSQTTLSSH
+274 
-286 EASSSG
+286 
-292 EEDDSEASSTQG
+292 
-304 EASLDSCPY
+304 
-313 NSDHDINEDRTFTVG
+313 
-328 SCSSSHA
+328 
-335 DFREIECERLR
+335 
-346 RQCLVG
+346 
-352 GEFDMELNFVIQ
+352 MELNFVIQ

-374 LLDHCPSNL
+374 LLDHCPPNL

-479 PDVFFSFQQDA
+479 PDVFFSFPGRKGSA

-504 FTFTTWFRLDPINST
+504 FTFTTWFRLDPINSVNIEREKPYLYCFKT

-667 SQQQLLQQQQ
+667 SQNNNNN
-677 TPTQHTAALL
+677 TTNINNKSTTVL
-687 LAEADVQSIDWAD
+687 LAEQEAQAIDWAD
-700 EKLDLQAAFAKIRTV
+700 EKLDLSAAFSKIRAV
-715 LATRSANANAVLQA
+715 LSARNASANAVLNA
-729 LTVGGSG
+729 LGGVVVDQMASSG
-736 LTVNSTEIHS
+736 
-746 SSATVN
+746 A
-752 TTLGQTSLQNNSSP
+752 
-766 NTTTID
+766 
-772 ETTTTTSESHLT
+772 TTSGTSTTSTSTAANANSASGSHAAGANNNNQYGSVAGVAGANDNN
-784 KINDSLN
+784 KIISDPLCHLPTGNTSFEQLRR
-791 HMPISSASSHDL
+791 ISSTSAAGLEL
-803 LRRMSS
+803 LRGY
-809 SSISTLDYM
+809 STQT
-818 RSFAGDVEENNQLKA
+818 EEINQLKA

-874 HALMLQDVKAVITHS
+874 HALMLQDVKAVVTHS

-914 EGIGDMKRFICELVE
+914 EGISDIKRDPTLCSKLLGFICELVE

-985 LKQLFCFSFL
+985 LKQL
-995 TWQLLDHVL
+995 LDHVL

-1056 WVVNPRAKNGPR
+1056 WVVNPRAKSGIIPKGLDGPR

-1084 LKQLIMIGQG
+1084 LKQLIMIGNG

-1143 VRTIFKLLAAESQ
+1143 VRSIFKLLAAESQ

-1174 YKRKYDVMSPH
+1174 HKRKYDVMSPH

-1202 SMPTYNVL
+1202 SLPTYNVL

-1215 EHISQHIMYNRH
+1215 EHISQQILYTRH
-1227 AEPESHYRLENPMM
+1227 PEPESHYRLENPMI

-1312 VYSLFRMLLHHAIKY
+1312 VYSLFRMLLHHAIKH

-1390 ELQQQQHGIVHDAP
+1390 EQQQQQHHQHHQQHQQQQQQQLEHTHAHHQQHHRQAALPAP
-1404 SVASLEDVPQVDED
+1404 AVQEVQVKAAESVGSLEDVPPVEE
-1418 GDDEIETEECLN
+1418 EIECEEIESTTQEVAASTGVSETTNCVCASDDKATEPEL
-1430 NNPGSEIHDVETE
+1430 VKETPADE
-1443 RSEVEGKCDC
+1443 TNVHED
-1453 ALESESCG
+1453 L
-1461 KSIDSTK
+1461 TK
-1468 DAIDNETVKS
+1468 PK
-1478 SISSVS
+1478 ISNIS

-1492 SEITVTAVICNGNS
+1492 SEVIVTSIVESPAVAVTCNGS
-1506 PSSKNTSVTATPAKT
+1506 ASC
-1521 NSSTG
+1521 SSTAASANSTPSKSPAPSGG
-1526 QEALKETLNI
+1526 QEAFSQTLNLKAE
-1536 SDLENLEIENAKTE
+1536 DLEEIELANAKIAAGTTDDAE
-1550 LENNNAH
+1550 H
-1557 IETVLQKSEKSLAD
+1557 VQQVLQSSEKALQD
-1571 CKQLADEL
+1571 CKMVADEM
-1579 QEASSVI
+1579 QEASSVL

-1599 QGVLNNEKKQIKEPS
+1599 QGVLKNEKKQATKEVATD
-1614 SEHPLKVSSHTKI
+1614 ETLATNTETAEKTEEDNVSV
-1627 TQLNTNNLLNNNIS
+1627 LNTKNLLNNNADNEVETTANS
-1641 DTKADQLP
+1641 NSSNNNNTTEVKEVNANNDANENENLQTNTTNNATADLHAKAPVIETQQK
-1649 TEINANTDNT
+1649 TEDKKNEVTNLINNNANTAEPAEEHIT
-1659 NDLPDKDE
+1659 
-1667 GSKKTEQ
+1667 
-1674 TQVTKEN
+1674 TK
-1681 KLNNNA
+1681 LA
-1687 TSTATDE
+1687 I
-1694 GTVTPTATDQVPN
+1694 V
-1707 DVAEIEVSSSLSTT
+1707 VAKEHDHELMDVSSSLSTT

-1731 SPETTVSSASMTD
+1731 SPETTVSSASIT
-1744 ESLVNLQEYTAEVT
+1744 EENLLGLSEPTPADSENNKVET
-1758 TVKDIVDELIDK
+1758 MVKDIVDKLIDK
-1770 VIEISSKDQTV
+1770 VIDASSV
-1781 EQYEN
+1781 EDVAAKETN
-1786 NNPNNAYKKIDGKH
+1786 NNEIVDKAKEDK
-1800 METNT
+1800 
-1805 DTDTDLSPEEFLN
+1805 SEEEAVS
-1818 ETAKEII
+1818 ETAKEIV
-1825 EDVIQSA
+1825 EDVLTSA
-1832 LDKAISLDSPSIR
+1832 LNKAATEDTPVKENTPL
-1845 NCNSEEKL
+1845 EEHTAKV
-1853 RANESENNQNV
+1853 ENTTEENV
-1864 VNIVQTVV
+1864 TDIVQTVV
-1872 DDLVEKTVSAIVD
+1872 DDLLTQTVDTVEKTNETAASQAAPTVETKAETETPEASLSAPLEAANENSLVATTLPPVKEVD
-1885 SAEKNVLE
+1885 STTQTTPKNQPNDGAVELLDMEVVE
-1893 EESED
+1893 ELVEQTE
-1898 QNLLESE
+1898 E
-1905 KLDLI
+1905 
-1910 SHTDDN
+1910 
-1916 TNKIQHDLAHDS
+1916 
-1928 ISQETQTNQ
+1928 ETQT
-1937 SIDYTEEPVS
+1937 THEELQGGGMVEAEERLAKH
-1947 SQDTHQQHQQKQQSA
+1947 TTA
-1962 STQVENQHFDDTKQ
+1962 STQVENNHFDNK
-1976 HGCYPQQQQSQHQQ
+1976 HPHHQQQQQQ
-1990 QRPKS
+1990 QQQQQPQQRSKP

-2268 PQVQRQSPVMQ
+2268 PQIQRQSPVMQ
-2279 RSTGESSGRPLFPQ
+2279 RS
-2293 WSHHVYPQFLPGTHH
+2293 
-2308 NHITASN
+2308 A
-2315 MQQQPTMQ
+2315 
-2323 HQPHH
+2323 
-2328 QQQLYYQQHMPSPP
+2328 
-2342 HHPQLQQQQTSNL
+2342 
-2355 QHNHHH
+2355 
-2361 VTHQQQQHQLQ
+2361 
-2372 QHHQQYYQSHNHNI
+2372 
-2386 TTTSYATHCP
+2386 A
-2396 SPPIATQS
+2396 
-2404 TSPSTSS
+2404 
-2411 TNTSQP
+2411 
-2417 ASTSSLSSLASQ
+2417 
-2429 PHHRHGQKHQYH
+2429 
-2441 LQQQQS
+2441 
-2447 SASGHFSMMNG
+2447 
-2458 NQALNGKISTPQQ
+2458 
-2471 NQQQQQ
+2471 
-2477 DHNGIIGS
+2477 
-2485 AVSGSSIGNVGID
+2485 
-2498 MGSMSYHHHSQQS
+2498 
-2511 YMRTPSGL
+2511 
-2519 MINGINGTTSH
+2519 
-2530 PNGIVDYHT
+2530 
-2539 QHVVINGLVTN
+2539 
-2550 TVANGN
+2550 
-2556 GSFGCGSNNN
+2556 
-2566 GNNHNSMPIIN
+2566 
-2577 NGRHIRNGHVLGSGA
+2577 GA
-2592 VVSGAGGMHVGG
+2592 
-2604 LGITASSAAASS
+2604 
-2616 AASLGATVYKNNNGI
+2616 
-2631 NNNYRYNGRGRTIHD
+2631 RTIQD
-2646 GDYEIIVVDENNP
+2646 GDYEIIVVDESNP

-2672 PSIKSDSECNSLNM
+2672 PSIKSVDSDVGSLNM

-2699 SEIMVD
+2699 SEILAD
-2705 DGKPMNSNDESWT
+2705 DNKPTNSNDESWT

-2726 SVQASATGIMSGDAK
+2726 GVQATAGGLLSG
-2741 IRVMGGMH
+2741 GGMSVVDVKMRDIDGLQH
-2749 SAHAS
+2749 QAHQQQQSQQQQQQQQQAPTG
-2754 HMQNTS
+2754 HGQPQGAQLMQA
-2760 HVGGGVNERGDKPD
+2760 HHGHQLVGAGGERGDKPD

-2779 VRVPDGYVNATGV
+2779 VRVPDSYAATSGASGAGV
-2792 SGNGGNV
+2792 ATAAGNV
-2799 GAQRNSR
+2799 GQRGTRSD
-2806 AEDLPMKPPLVGQLP
+2806 ELQMKPPLVGQLP

-2850 VDFAH
+2850 VDFAPF
-2855 YLSKTLVGSH
+2855 LSKTLVGSH

-2998 RHGAWGDS
+2998 RHGAWGDAS
-3006 CGTVQK
+3006 GTVQK
-3012 QTYWKLDAWEDDAR
+3012 QTFWKLDAWEDDAR

-3044 LKAALENGGPE
+3044 LKAAIENGAPE

-3072 RAHQATQHTADL
+3072 RAHQSTQHTADL

-3109 KAKLIAPGLVAPG
+3109 KAKLIAPGVVAPG

-3134 VDEEHNDFHK
+3134 VDEDHLEFQK
-3144 IEAEVLK
+3144 IDPEVLK

-3270 PIFPWVLTNYET
+3270 PVFPWVLTNYDT
-3282 KDLDLSL
+3282 KELDLSL

-3330 HYSTASFTLNWL
+3330 HYSTSSFTLNWL

-3368 SVNLSWKNC
+3368 SISLSWKNC

-3413 MVNDV
+3413 LVNDV
-3418 ELPPWAKT
+3418 ELPPWSKS

-3464 VRATNVFYYLTY
+3464 IRATNVFYYLTY
-3476 EGSVDLDAIGDPV
+3476 EGSVDLDAINDPV

-3524 MMFSAMPDDLCQILK
+3524 MMFSAMPDDLCMSLK

-3587 SYADSSQQQG
+3587 SYAESPQSPG
-3597 AMKPLTIDPVLT
+3597 SNLPLTIDPVLS
-3609 AAQHTANNNPMNR
+3609 AQNTGHNNPMNR
-3622 RHLGDNFSQMLRIRS
+3622 RHLGDNFSQMLKIRS
-3637 NCFVVTVDSRFL
+3637 NCFVTTVDSRFL

-3656 NSFRVFNT
+3656 NSFRVFAT
-3664 ESAKIV
+3664 ETAKIV

-3718 GEDGPVLIHTTF
+3718 GEGDVPTPRATLTGHEQAVTSVVISAELGLVVSGSTNGPVLIHTTF
-3730 GDLLRSLDPPMDFHS
+3730 GDLLRSLDPPMDFYS

-3772 GKELRH
+3772 GKKLRH

-3823 NAGIRSL
+3823 NAAIRSL

-3841 GLSTGSIVVFHIDF
+3841 GLSTGSIIVFHIDF

>member
-1 MADLIRP
+1 MHSHKANMDSLERLMRAAPLP
-8 PFSEIKRPDEIVRMT
+8 P
-23 TADNLKFAV
+23 
-32 LIGLIE
+32 
-38 VGQVTNREVVNTVLH
+38 
-53 LGCIHSATP
+53 
-62 SASDQIEA
+62 
-70 YRRQLDEQRQK
+70 
-81 QQEEQFLANL
+81 
-91 TPLLSAQLAAA
+91 
-102 GFNLSTASTPTAST
+102 
-116 ASVISDLK
+116 
-124 VQVQTDSENYSVS
+124 
-137 TPALNSGG
+137 
-145 SEGVGGESGFR
+145 
-156 PANLSIFESQQLN
+156 
-169 NTSSLP
+169 SLP
-175 RDYYYLQQQQ
+175 GTKGQQ
-185 LKNKN
+185 
-190 SSKSLLSKFSTS
+190 
-202 GSDNRIFP
+202 
-210 ETPSILGNPAG
+210 
-221 VITTQPLLQHQL
+221 
-233 NSFDSPTP
+233 
-241 ISTEPAASTIH
+241 
-252 THDLKRAHLK
+252 RALVH
-262 NQYNNNDDPNIL
+262 
-274 SRHNSQTTLSSH
+274 
-286 EASSSG
+286 
-292 EEDDSEASSTQG
+292 
-304 EASLDSCPY
+304 ASLASAVGRKGR
-313 NSDHDINEDRTFTVG
+313 HLTGTFCLTG
-328 SCSSSHA
+328 
-335 DFREIECERLR
+335 DTMEGII
-346 RQCLVG
+346 QCLVFLKAFSLVG

-374 LLDHCPSNL
+374 LLDHCPPNL

-451 TMKAVNGKWPRHS
+451 AMKAVNGKWPRHS

-479 PDVFFSFQQDA
+479 PDVFFSFPGRKGSA
-490 MVLPPLAKWPYENG
+490 VVLPPLAKWPYENG
-504 FTFTTWFRLDPINST
+504 FTFTTWFRLDPINSVNIEREKPYLYCFKT

-535 LTSMKVK
+535 LTSMKIK

-667 SQQQLLQQQQ
+667 SVLEDVSGTDPLSIGDLVTSDPFNPVGAIATETTSTSKDVTATGSVASGSV
-677 TPTQHTAALL
+677 TPVVGSGRKMSNVAPSNL
-687 LAEADVQSIDWAD
+687 
-700 EKLDLQAAFAKIRTV
+700 
-715 LATRSANANAVLQA
+715 ANATPAGA
-729 LTVGGSG
+729 
-736 LTVNSTEIHS
+736 
-746 SSATVN
+746 A
-752 TTLGQTSLQNNSSP
+752 
-766 NTTTID
+766 
-772 ETTTTTSESHLT
+772 
-784 KINDSLN
+784 
-791 HMPISSASSHDL
+791 
-803 LRRMSS
+803 
-809 SSISTLDYM
+809 SSISATSSDELNL
-818 RSFAGDVEENNQLKA
+818 RS

-874 HALMLQDVKAVITHS
+874 HALMLQDVKAVVTHS

-899 IQVLFPLFSQLDMAH
+899 IQVLFPLFSQLDMPYD
-914 EGIGDMKRFICELVE
+914 GCSDVKRDPTLCSKLLGFICELVE
-929 TSQTVQ
+929 SSQTVQ

-1004 FNPALWIYT
+1004 FNPSLWIYT

-1049 HTLKYYY
+1049 HTLKFYY
-1056 WVVNPRAKNGPR
+1056 WVVNPRTKSGIIPKGLDGPR

-1084 LKQLIMIGQG
+1084 LKQLIMIGNG

-1174 YKRKYDVMSPH
+1174 HKRKYDVMSPH

-1202 SMPTYNVL
+1202 SLPTYNVL

-1215 EHISQHIMYNRH
+1215 EHISQQILYTRH
-1227 AEPESHYRLENPMM
+1227 PEPESHYRLENPMI

-1254 TESLIEVK
+1254 TEQLIEVK

-1297 YIHPKNTEEQKISDM
+1297 YIHPKNSEEQKISDM

-1380 ISTISGWERE
+1380 ISTISGWDRDRDDRE
-1390 ELQQQQHGIVHDAP
+1390 DHIDDHALQTP
-1404 SVASLEDVPQVDED
+1404 SDRLAIEKASDSKSTPEVTHSSNKVNKNEQCSEEEINIENLKCAC
-1418 GDDEIETEECLN
+1418 DD
-1430 NNPGSEIHDVETE
+1430 
-1443 RSEVEGKCDC
+1443 
-1453 ALESESCG
+1453 
-1461 KSIDSTK
+1461 
-1468 DAIDNETVKS
+1468 DNEPKDGSKPSASEATAT
-1478 SISSVS
+1478 SVSNIS
-1484 DVYNEHIK
+1484 DVYNAQIK
-1492 SEITVTAVICNGNS
+1492 NEIVCNGAVGDSEPTTEDEKS
-1506 PSSKNTSVTATPAKT
+1506 PAKESKEPQQPSKN
-1521 NSSTG
+1521 NS
-1526 QEALKETLNI
+1526 EEILKK
-1536 SDLENLEIENAKTE
+1536 SLEIDTFLAEEEADAANPLDAQSVVDE
-1550 LENNNAH
+1550 
-1557 IETVLQKSEKSLAD
+1557 VMQKPEKMLDD
-1571 CKQLADEL
+1571 CKQFLDETRL
-1579 QEASSVI
+1579 ENETASPVI

-1599 QGVLNNEKKQIKEPS
+1599 KGVLKTSTEKKSSLTTSAALPSDAATTDSKCPPGENIKATEEESNVPDGHEENLVNNNLSDSNLTTTTATSNKLIDTINIDNQKTDLTLSSAIITNINNNNNNGSPTSNSGESKDADIKEIIAEIVNDVIDKCIEES
-1614 SEHPLKVSSHTKI
+1614 
-1627 TQLNTNNLLNNNIS
+1627 NNNTITTSVDRESLVGAEGESAPENSSPEHEALQLHAKEVVEEVLKNAVDTAASKIEEECNETIAKSIVDEIVDSCVRDTVQEQPS
-1641 DTKADQLP
+1641 DTA
-1649 TEINANTDNT
+1649 
-1659 NDLPDKDE
+1659 
-1667 GSKKTEQ
+1667 
-1674 TQVTKEN
+1674 
-1681 KLNNNA
+1681 A
-1687 TSTATDE
+1687 TSHVNGNARDMDD
-1694 GTVTPTATDQVPN
+1694 A
-1707 DVAEIEVSSSLSTT
+1707 
-1721 VETTEEISSL
+1721 SL
-1731 SPETTVSSASMTD
+1731 SPSPAKEPPPPPG
-1744 ESLVNLQEYTAEVT
+1744 E
-1758 TVKDIVDELIDK
+1758 
-1770 VIEISSKDQTV
+1770 DQPSQIRKSQSTSTST
-1781 EQYEN
+1781 QYEN
-1786 NNPNNAYKKIDGKH
+1786 
-1800 METNT
+1800 
-1805 DTDTDLSPEEFLN
+1805 
-1818 ETAKEII
+1818 
-1825 EDVIQSA
+1825 
-1832 LDKAISLDSPSIR
+1832 
-1845 NCNSEEKL
+1845 
-1853 RANESENNQNV
+1853 
-1864 VNIVQTVV
+1864 
-1872 DDLVEKTVSAIVD
+1872 
-1885 SAEKNVLE
+1885 
-1893 EESED
+1893 
-1898 QNLLESE
+1898 
-1905 KLDLI
+1905 
-1910 SHTDDN
+1910 
-1916 TNKIQHDLAHDS
+1916 AHY
-1928 ISQETQTNQ
+1928 EHKR
-1937 SIDYTEEPVS
+1937 V
-1947 SQDTHQQHQQKQQSA
+1947 
-1962 STQVENQHFDDTKQ
+1962 
-1976 HGCYPQQQQSQHQQ
+1976 
-1990 QRPKS
+1990 KS

-2163 ECKERTRYNVGAM
+2163 ECKERTRYHNGGI

-2229 IYRDVEETKQAQF
+2229 IYRDVKRMFQEETKQAQF

-2268 PQVQRQSPVMQ
+2268 PQIRSSPVAQ
-2279 RSTGESSGRPLFPQ
+2279 RAA
-2293 WSHHVYPQFLPGTHH
+2293 
-2308 NHITASN
+2308 TAS
-2315 MQQQPTMQ
+2315 
-2323 HQPHH
+2323 
-2328 QQQLYYQQHMPSPP
+2328 
-2342 HHPQLQQQQTSNL
+2342 
-2355 QHNHHH
+2355 
-2361 VTHQQQQHQLQ
+2361 
-2372 QHHQQYYQSHNHNI
+2372 
-2386 TTTSYATHCP
+2386 
-2396 SPPIATQS
+2396 
-2404 TSPSTSS
+2404 
-2411 TNTSQP
+2411 
-2417 ASTSSLSSLASQ
+2417 
-2429 PHHRHGQKHQYH
+2429 
-2441 LQQQQS
+2441 
-2447 SASGHFSMMNG
+2447 
-2458 NQALNGKISTPQQ
+2458 
-2471 NQQQQQ
+2471 
-2477 DHNGIIGS
+2477 GS
-2485 AVSGSSIGNVGID
+2485 
-2498 MGSMSYHHHSQQS
+2498 
-2511 YMRTPSGL
+2511 
-2519 MINGINGTTSH
+2519 
-2530 PNGIVDYHT
+2530 
-2539 QHVVINGLVTN
+2539 
-2550 TVANGN
+2550 
-2556 GSFGCGSNNN
+2556 
-2566 GNNHNSMPIIN
+2566 
-2577 NGRHIRNGHVLGSGA
+2577 
-2592 VVSGAGGMHVGG
+2592 
-2604 LGITASSAAASS
+2604 
-2616 AASLGATVYKNNNGI
+2616 
-2631 NNNYRYNGRGRTIHD
+2631 RTIQD

-2672 PSIKSDSECNSLNM
+2672 PSIKIKRSSLSDNIQPLSPPKPVPHRKLKKSVDSDVASLNM

-2705 DGKPMNSNDESWT
+2705 DNKPTNSNDESWT
-2718 DVNLNEDA
+2718 DVNLNED
-2726 SVQASATGIMSGDAK
+2726 GNEK
-2741 IRVMGGMH
+2741 IRDMEGNIHHLSG
-2749 SAHAS
+2749 
-2754 HMQNTS
+2754 
-2760 HVGGGVNERGDKPD
+2760 ERGDKPD

-2779 VRVPDGYVNATGV
+2779 VRVPDNFGAP
-2792 SGNGGNV
+2792 GN
-2799 GAQRNSR
+2799 RNRPEEISI
-2806 AEDLPMKPPLVGQLP
+2806 KPPLVSELP

-2831 TQKLEVALG
+2831 TQKLEIALG

-2850 VDFAH
+2850 VDFAPF
-2855 YLSKTLVGSH
+2855 LSKTLVGSH

-2955 CAQTLL
+2955 CAQTLM

-2998 RHGAWGDS
+2998 RHGAWGDAS
-3006 CGTVQK
+3006 GSTTK
-3012 QTYWKLDAWEDDAR
+3012 QVYWKLDAWEDDAR
-3026 RRKRMVQNPRGSS
+3026 RRKRMIQNPRGSS

-3044 LKAALENGGPE
+3044 LKAALENGTPE

-3061 RDEFHTQIAVS
+3061 RDEFHSQIAVTRS
-3072 RAHQATQHTADL
+3072 HQPSQQTADL

-3097 DLDLTG
+3097 DLDVTG

-3109 KAKLIAPGLVAPG
+3109 KAKLIAPGIIAPG

-3134 VDEEHNDFHK
+3134 VDEDHPEFQK
-3144 IEAEVLK
+3144 IDPEVLK

-3167 IFSRRYLLQNVAL
+3167 IFSRRYLLQNVAI

-3270 PIFPWVLTNYET
+3270 PVFPWVLTNYES
-3282 KDLDLSL
+3282 KELDLSQ

-3316 SWESDTIPPFHYGT
+3316 SWDNDTIPPFHYGT
-3330 HYSTASFTLNWL
+3330 HYSTASFVLSWL
-3342 VRVEPFTTMFL
+3342 VRAEPFTTMFL
-3353 ALQGG
+3353 AMQGG

-3368 SVNLSWKNC
+3368 SVSLSWKNC

-3398 YNSSSYRLGH
+3398 YNSSGYRLGT

-3413 MVNDV
+3413 LVNDV

-3426 PEEFVRI
+3426 AEEFVRI

-3476 EGSVDLDAIGDPV
+3476 EGSVDLDAITDPV

-3524 MMFSAMPDDLCQILK
+3524 MMFSAMPDDVCMSMK
-3539 FYQNSPIIHISANT
+3539 FHLNSPIIHISANT

-3587 SYADSSQQQG
+3587 SYAESPQSPG
-3597 AMKPLTIDPVLT
+3597 ANLPLTMDPVLSQT
-3609 AAQHTANNNPMNR
+3609 NAHNNPMNR
-3622 RHLGDNFSQMLRIRS
+3622 RHLGDNFSQKLKIRS
-3637 NCFVVTVDSRFL
+3637 NCFVTTVDSRFL

-3656 NSFRVFNT
+3656 NSFRVFST
-3664 ESAKIV
+3664 ETAKIV

-3679 VTCLARSECNITS
+3679 VTCLSRSECNITS

-3718 GEDGPVLIHTTF
+3718 GEGDVPTPRATLTGHEQAVTSVVISAELGLVVSGSINGPVLIHTTF
-3730 GDLLRSLDPPMDFHS
+3730 GDLLRSLDPPTDFLS
-3745 PELIAMSREGFIVV
+3745 PEIIAMSREGFIVV
-3759 NYDKGNVAAYTIN
+3759 NYDKGNVAAFTIN
-3772 GKELRH
+3772 GKKLRH
-3778 ETHNDNL
+3778 ESHNDNL

-3823 NAGIRSL
+3823 NSGIRSL

-3841 GLSTGSIVVFHIDF
+3841 GLSTGSIIVFHIDF

>member
-1 MADLIRP
+1 MADIMRP
-8 PFSEIKRPDEIVRMT
+8 PYSEIKRPDEIVRMT

-53 LGCIHSATP
+53 L
-62 SASDQIEA
+62 
-70 YRRQLDEQRQK
+70 
-81 QQEEQFLANL
+81 
-91 TPLLSAQLAAA
+91 
-102 GFNLSTASTPTAST
+102 
-116 ASVISDLK
+116 
-124 VQVQTDSENYSVS
+124 
-137 TPALNSGG
+137 
-145 SEGVGGESGFR
+145 
-156 PANLSIFESQQLN
+156 
-169 NTSSLP
+169 
-175 RDYYYLQQQQ
+175 
-185 LKNKN
+185 
-190 SSKSLLSKFSTS
+190 
-202 GSDNRIFP
+202 
-210 ETPSILGNPAG
+210 
-221 VITTQPLLQHQL
+221 
-233 NSFDSPTP
+233 
-241 ISTEPAASTIH
+241 
-252 THDLKRAHLK
+252 
-262 NQYNNNDDPNIL
+262 
-274 SRHNSQTTLSSH
+274 
-286 EASSSG
+286 
-292 EEDDSEASSTQG
+292 
-304 EASLDSCPY
+304 
-313 NSDHDINEDRTFTVG
+313 
-328 SCSSSHA
+328 
-335 DFREIECERLR
+335 
-346 RQCLVG
+346 LVG

-374 LLDHCPSNL
+374 LLDHCPPNL

-451 TMKAVNGKWPRHS
+451 TMKATNGKWPRHS

-479 PDVFFSFQQDA
+479 PDVFFSFPGRKGSA

-504 FTFTTWFRLDPINST
+504 FTFTTWFRLDPINSVNIEREKPYLYCFKT

-667 SQQQLLQQQQ
+667 SHFQLLPATLGASALSGGSGSGTGSGSGNDASAAAAAAIAAGQQQQLQLQFQIL
-677 TPTQHTAALL
+677 AAEQ
-687 LAEADVQSIDWAD
+687 EARAIDWSD
-700 EKLDLQAAFAKIRTV
+700 EKLDLNAAFVKIRAV
-715 LATRSANANAVLQA
+715 LTARNAVTLA
-729 LTVGGSG
+729 G
-736 LTVNSTEIHS
+736 S
-746 SSATVN
+746 SSGTGTTAAVATAAAAAAGAGAGAGAGATAAATSAAAAAAVAATQN
-752 TTLGQTSLQNNSSP
+752 ENDAAVGQQQHATQHHHATATTGSADDPLG
-766 NTTTID
+766 
-772 ETTTTTSESHLT
+772 HLPT
-784 KINDSLN
+784 GN
-791 HMPISSASSHDL
+791 ASSFEQ

-809 SSISTLDYM
+809 VSSLNSMVGSADT
-818 RSFAGDVEENNQLKA
+818 EEVNQLKA

-855 QLCLQSAPKGNV
+855 QLCLQSSPKGNV

-874 HALMLQDVKAVITHS
+874 HALMLQDVKAVVTHS

-914 EGIGDMKRFICELVE
+914 EGLGDIKRDPTLCSKLLGFICELVE

-985 LKQLFCFSFL
+985 LKQL
-995 TWQLLDHVL
+995 LDHVL

-1056 WVVNPRAKNGPR
+1056 WVVNPRAKSGIIPKGLDGPR

-1084 LKQLIMIGQG
+1084 LKQLIMIGNG

-1143 VRTIFKLLAAESQ
+1143 VRSIFKLLAAESQ

-1174 YKRKYDVMSPH
+1174 HKRKYDVMSPH

-1202 SMPTYNVL
+1202 SLPTYNVL

-1215 EHISQHIMYNRH
+1215 EHISQQILYTRH
-1227 AEPESHYRLENPMM
+1227 PEPESHYRLENPMI

-1254 TESLIEVK
+1254 TESLIDVK
-1262 KLFLSDMTLLCNS
+1262 KLFLQDMTLLCNS

-1297 YIHPKNTEEQKISDM
+1297 YIHPKSSEEQKISDM
-1312 VYSLFRMLLHHAIKY
+1312 VYSLFRMLLHHAIKH

-1390 ELQQQQHGIVHDAP
+1390 ELHQQQNGGSTAAVAP
-1404 SVASLEDVPQVDED
+1404 NQTTAVKGSVSIASLEDVPPVVEEEVEELELEEVEIQD
-1418 GDDEIETEECLN
+1418 GPITEETE
-1430 NNPGSEIHDVETE
+1430 P
-1443 RSEVEGKCDC
+1443 
-1453 ALESESCG
+1453 
-1461 KSIDSTK
+1461 KSVI
-1468 DAIDNETVKS
+1468 ANI
-1478 SISSVS
+1478 S
-1484 DVYNEHIK
+1484 DVYNEQLK
-1492 SEITVTAVICNGNS
+1492 TDATCNGNLEDVKEEEPAQQQAGDLEKQPE
-1506 PSSKNTSVTATPAKT
+1506 PSTPL
-1521 NSSTG
+1521 G
-1526 QEALKETLNI
+1526 ALRETLQLG
-1536 SDLENLEIENAKTE
+1536 DDMDVEE
-1550 LENNNAH
+1550 LELATAKDALNAEQH
-1557 IETVLQKSEKSLAD
+1557 VSRVLQASEAALND
-1571 CKQLADEL
+1571 CKMAVDDVL
-1579 QEASSVI
+1579 QESSSVL

-1599 QGVLNNEKKQIKEPS
+1599 QGVLNNEKKTQSQDNKDNKEQPG
-1614 SEHPLKVSSHTKI
+1614 EQDVNVSL
-1627 TQLNTNNLLNNNIS
+1627 LNSKNLLNNNNNNNNNS
-1641 DTKADQLP
+1641 PSP
-1649 TEINANTDNT
+1649 TPTTATATAETEAETEVNANEIVSSTEAPKAETETSVAPEVETPETAKPSPIVPSPVLAT
-1659 NDLPDKDE
+1659 NQ
-1667 GSKKTEQ
+1667 KTEDAA
-1674 TQVTKEN
+1674 N
-1681 KLNNNA
+1681 KLNNN
-1687 TSTATDE
+1687 E
-1694 GTVTPTATDQVPN
+1694 KL
-1707 DVAEIEVSSSLSTT
+1707 AEISASPEPPAV
-1721 VETTEEISSL
+1721 VETPEADLLQLSDSETKPNKETE
-1731 SPETTVSSASMTD
+1731 
-1744 ESLVNLQEYTAEVT
+1744 AEDSVALA
-1758 TVKDIVDELIDK
+1758 VRDIVEQLIDK
-1770 VIEISSKDQTV
+1770 VIDATEAESASETKTETNNNEIPKKEKQTSEEPENVETPESLAAAAEEIVQEVVEAALVMVQEESTPEKPEEKANSQEEENEIGKDEVLLQLEEKPASTEVQEAKIEDDLKKPEDPKADSSVEPKTPKLEEPKPQETEQQKSQEVAEELPQKPEEQVVAIVNQVLDNLVDDTVKAVAAEQTTQTSPAPEEQSPQILTMESPAASVRVKPTEVDSTTQTTPKNEAGSSLLV
-1781 EQYEN
+1781 EQVQQV
-1786 NNPNNAYKKIDGKH
+1786 
-1800 METNT
+1800 
-1805 DTDTDLSPEEFLN
+1805 LQ
-1818 ETAKEII
+1818 
-1825 EDVIQSA
+1825 EDDA
-1832 LDKAISLDSPSIR
+1832 
-1845 NCNSEEKL
+1845 
-1853 RANESENNQNV
+1853 
-1864 VNIVQTVV
+1864 
-1872 DDLVEKTVSAIVD
+1872 
-1885 SAEKNVLE
+1885 
-1893 EESED
+1893 
-1898 QNLLESE
+1898 
-1905 KLDLI
+1905 
-1910 SHTDDN
+1910 
-1916 TNKIQHDLAHDS
+1916 
-1928 ISQETQTNQ
+1928 
-1937 SIDYTEEPVS
+1937 
-1947 SQDTHQQHQQKQQSA
+1947 QQSA
-1962 STQVENQHFDDTKQ
+1962 GMTIEDEEYSNQQAAAAVENANSSQLDANHYGPGNPESK
-1976 HGCYPQQQQSQHQQ
+1976 QQQQRS
-1990 QRPKS
+1990 KS

-2163 ECKERTRYNVGAM
+2163 ECKERTRYNVGAL

-2268 PQVQRQSPVMQ
+2268 PQIQRQSPVLQ
-2279 RSTGESSGRPLFPQ
+2279 RT
-2293 WSHHVYPQFLPGTHH
+2293 
-2308 NHITASN
+2308 
-2315 MQQQPTMQ
+2315 
-2323 HQPHH
+2323 
-2328 QQQLYYQQHMPSPP
+2328 
-2342 HHPQLQQQQTSNL
+2342 
-2355 QHNHHH
+2355 
-2361 VTHQQQQHQLQ
+2361 
-2372 QHHQQYYQSHNHNI
+2372 
-2386 TTTSYATHCP
+2386 
-2396 SPPIATQS
+2396 
-2404 TSPSTSS
+2404 
-2411 TNTSQP
+2411 
-2417 ASTSSLSSLASQ
+2417 
-2429 PHHRHGQKHQYH
+2429 
-2441 LQQQQS
+2441 
-2447 SASGHFSMMNG
+2447 
-2458 NQALNGKISTPQQ
+2458 
-2471 NQQQQQ
+2471 
-2477 DHNGIIGS
+2477 
-2485 AVSGSSIGNVGID
+2485 
-2498 MGSMSYHHHSQQS
+2498 
-2511 YMRTPSGL
+2511 
-2519 MINGINGTTSH
+2519 
-2530 PNGIVDYHT
+2530 
-2539 QHVVINGLVTN
+2539 
-2550 TVANGN
+2550 
-2556 GSFGCGSNNN
+2556 
-2566 GNNHNSMPIIN
+2566 
-2577 NGRHIRNGHVLGSGA
+2577 
-2592 VVSGAGGMHVGG
+2592 AGGGG
-2604 LGITASSAAASS
+2604 RQIQDS
-2616 AASLGATVYKNNNGI
+2616 
-2631 NNNYRYNGRGRTIHD
+2631 
-2646 GDYEIIVVDENNP
+2646 DYEIIVVDENNP

-2672 PSIKSDSECNSLNM
+2672 PSIKSVDSDVGSLNM

-2699 SEIMVD
+2699 SEILID
-2705 DGKPMNSNDESWT
+2705 DHKPSHSNDESWT

-2726 SVQASATGIMSGDAK
+2726 AVQAASAGIVVGLVDN
-2741 IRVMGGMH
+2741 GGNVISDKHDPSHHNQQQQQQAGIIGQQQQHGSLGH
-2749 SAHAS
+2749 S
-2754 HMQNTS
+2754 
-2760 HVGGGVNERGDKPD
+2760 ERGDKPD

-2779 VRVPDGYVNATGV
+2779 VRVPDGYGGAGSGGVNSGQGQGV
-2792 SGNGGNV
+2792 PSN
-2799 GAQRNSR
+2799 QRPR
-2806 AEDLPMKPPLVGQLP
+2806 PEELPMKAPALVAQLP
-2821 MTTPSREASL
+2821 LTTPSREASL
-2831 TQKLEVALG
+2831 TQKLEIALG

-2850 VDFAH
+2850 VDFAPF
-2855 YLSKTLVGSH
+2855 LSKTLVGSH

-3006 CGTVQK
+3006 SSTSSGGAIVGAVQK
-3012 QTYWKLDAWEDDAR
+3012 SPYWKLDAWEDDAR

-3072 RAHQATQHTADL
+3072 RTHPSGQHNGEL

-3109 KAKLIAPGLVAPG
+3109 KARLIAPGLVAPG

-3134 VDEEHNDFHK
+3134 VDEEHPEFQK
-3144 IEAEVLK
+3144 IDGEVLK

-3270 PIFPWVLTNYET
+3270 PIFPWVLTNYES

-3316 SWESDTIPPFHYGT
+3316 SWDSDTIPPFHYGT
-3330 HYSTASFTLNWL
+3330 HYSTAAFTLNWL

-3368 SVNLSWKNC
+3368 SVSLSWKNC

-3398 YNSSSYRLGH
+3398 YNSSGYRLGH
-3408 REDGT
+3408 REDGAL
-3413 MVNDV
+3413 VDDI
-3418 ELPPWAKT
+3418 ELPPWAKS

-3464 VRATNVFYYLTY
+3464 IRATNVFYYLTY
-3476 EGSVDLDAIGDPV
+3476 EGSVDLDGVLDPV

-3524 MMFSAMPDDLCQILK
+3524 MMFSAMPEDLCQMLK
-3539 FYQNSPIIHISANT
+3539 FYQNSPVIHISANT

-3587 SYADSSQQQG
+3587 SYAESPQSPGSNQ
-3597 AMKPLTIDPVLT
+3597 PLTIDPVLAVHGT
-3609 AAQHTANNNPMNR
+3609 NNNSNAASR
-3622 RHLGDNFSQMLRIRS
+3622 RHLGDNFSQMLKIRS
-3637 NCFVVTVDSRFL
+3637 NCFVTTVDSRFL

-3656 NSFRVFNT
+3656 NSFRVFAT
-3664 ESAKIV
+3664 ETAKIV

-3679 VTCLARSECNITS
+3679 VTCMARSECNITS

-3718 GEDGPVLIHTTF
+3718 GEGDVPTPRATLTGHEQAVTSVVISAELGLVVSGSSNGPVLIHTTF
-3730 GDLLRSLDPPMDFHS
+3730 GDLLRSLDPPAEFHS
-3745 PELIAMSREGFIVV
+3745 PELITMSREGFIVI

-3772 GKELRH
+3772 GKKLRH

-3841 GLSTGSIVVFHIDF
+3841 GLSTGSIIVFHIDF

>member
-1 MADLIRP
+1 MDSLERIMRAAPLPRAL
-8 PFSEIKRPDEIVRMT
+8 S
-23 TADNLKFAV
+23 
-32 LIGLIE
+32 
-38 VGQVTNREVVNTVLH
+38 VNT
-53 LGCIHSATP
+53 ATTKGQQRALVH
-62 SASDQIEA
+62 AS
-70 YRRQLDEQRQK
+70 
-81 QQEEQFLANL
+81 
-91 TPLLSAQLAAA
+91 LAAA
-102 GFNLSTASTPTAST
+102 
-116 ASVISDLK
+116 
-124 VQVQTDSENYSVS
+124 
-137 TPALNSGG
+137 
-145 SEGVGGESGFR
+145 
-156 PANLSIFESQQLN
+156 
-169 NTSSLP
+169 
-175 RDYYYLQQQQ
+175 
-185 LKNKN
+185 
-190 SSKSLLSKFSTS
+190 
-202 GSDNRIFP
+202 
-210 ETPSILGNPAG
+210 
-221 VITTQPLLQHQL
+221 
-233 NSFDSPTP
+233 
-241 ISTEPAASTIH
+241 
-252 THDLKRAHLK
+252 
-262 NQYNNNDDPNIL
+262 
-274 SRHNSQTTLSSH
+274 
-286 EASSSG
+286 
-292 EEDDSEASSTQG
+292 
-304 EASLDSCPY
+304 
-313 NSDHDINEDRTFTVG
+313 TVG
-328 SCSSSHA
+328 RKGRHLTGTFCLTG
-335 DFREIECERLR
+335 DTMEGII
-346 RQCLVG
+346 QCLVFLKAFSLVG

-374 LLDHCPSNL
+374 LLDHCPPNL

-479 PDVFFSFQQDA
+479 PDVFFSFPGRKGSA

-504 FTFTTWFRLDPINST
+504 FTFTTWFRLDPINSVNIEREKPYLYCFKT

-667 SQQQLLQQQQ
+667 SQLSSTLNQP
-677 TPTQHTAALL
+677 PTQRTAAIL
-687 LAEADVQSIDWAD
+687 LAEQEAQSIDWSD
-700 EKLDLQAAFAKIRTV
+700 EKLDLQAAFAKIRAV
-715 LATRSANANAVLQA
+715 LAARNANANAVLQA
-729 LTVGGSG
+729 LSGSSSGGGNVAGAGADSTAADNTASGTSTANNNAPSDTNTTGGSDG
-736 LTVNSTEIHS
+736 
-746 SSATVN
+746 
-752 TTLGQTSLQNNSSP
+752 
-766 NTTTID
+766 
-772 ETTTTTSESHLT
+772 T
-784 KINDSLN
+784 KITDSLS
-791 HMPISSASSHDL
+791 HIPIGSASSFDH
-803 LRRMSS
+803 LRRISS
-809 SSISTLDYM
+809 SSLSNLEYL
-818 RSFAGDVEENNQLKA
+818 RAFGGDTEEIEQLKY

-874 HALMLQDVKAVITHS
+874 HALMLQDVKAVVTHS

-914 EGIGDMKRFICELVE
+914 EGISDIKRDPTLCSKLLGFICELVE

-1056 WVVNPRAKNGPR
+1056 WVVNPRAKSGIVPKGLDGPR

-1227 AEPESHYRLENPMM
+1227 PEPESHYRLENPMM

-1362 ERQRTDN
+1362 ERQRTDQ

-1390 ELQQQQHGIVHDAP
+1390 EMQQQHGTAVVHNAT
-1404 SVASLEDVPQVDED
+1404 SVASLEDVPPVEEEVEEMDMEEEETHQDEEEEVEETPNPN
-1418 GDDEIETEECLN
+1418 DDETKCACANEEK
-1430 NNPGSEIHDVETE
+1430 PVDATSHQVIAD
-1443 RSEVEGKCDC
+1443 EVEM
-1453 ALESESCG
+1453 EMEPEPRE
-1461 KSIDSTK
+1461 
-1468 DAIDNETVKS
+1468 DAAIKS
-1478 SISSVS
+1478 SISNIS

-1492 SEITVTAVICNGNS
+1492 SEVLVVSTVQCNGNA
-1506 PSSKNTSVTATPAKT
+1506 SSSASTSANATPAKT
-1521 NSSTG
+1521 LNPSAASG
-1526 QEALKETLNI
+1526 PEALKKTLNI
-1536 SDLENLEIENAKTE
+1536 EDLEELELENAKAAANIE
-1550 LENNNAH
+1550 DAEAH
-1557 IETVLQKSEKSLAD
+1557 VEHVLQSSEKVLQE
-1571 CKQLADEL
+1571 CKMVADEL
-1579 QEASSVI
+1579 QHEASSVI

-1614 SEHPLKVSSHTKI
+1614 LEMTTTIAAAAAAVTTTTTPATITKALEDNANTVNEDAEVNDKVTM
-1627 TQLNTNNLLNNNIS
+1627 LNTKNLLNNNITEAEKLTETETQS
-1641 DTKADQLP
+1641 NKTKADTEISAAAQ
-1649 TEINANTDNT
+1649 EINANINT
-1659 NDLPDKDE
+1659 PTKEEDDTNRPQKEGNNDDDE
-1667 GSKKTEQ
+1667 ETKKTEQ
-1674 TQVTKEN
+1674 TQETKKEN
-1681 KLNNNA
+1681 LLNNNQLPIEESQNVTEAA
-1687 TSTATDE
+1687 TTAAET
-1694 GTVTPTATDQVPN
+1694 TKLPAV
-1707 DVAEIEVSSSLSTT
+1707 VAETEMPAIKTQDLVELEVSSSLPTT
-1721 VETTEEISSL
+1721 ITGETSEEISSL
-1731 SPETTVSSASMTD
+1731 SPDTTISSPSMMDDAPLLNLNDESASEEAKVET
-1744 ESLVNLQEYTAEVT
+1744 V
-1758 TVKDIVDELIDK
+1758 VKDIVDELIDR
-1770 VIEISSKDQTV
+1770 VIEET
-1781 EQYEN
+1781 N
-1786 NNPNNAYKKIDGKH
+1786 NNDVNK
-1800 METNT
+1800 EQQ
-1805 DTDTDLSPEEFLN
+1805 SEVVPEEFLN
-1818 ETAKEII
+1818 ETAQEII
-1825 EDVIQSA
+1825 EDVLQSA
-1832 LDKAISLDSPSIR
+1832 VEQASSLEAEVPALEKKT
-1845 NCNSEEKL
+1845 SEETT
-1853 RANESENNQNV
+1853 ANPTKPDIEEVELEENV
-1864 VNIVQTVV
+1864 AAIVQTVV
-1872 DDLVEKTVSAIVD
+1872 DDLVDQTVNSIVD
-1885 SAEKNVLE
+1885 TAIE
-1893 EESED
+1893 EHAVMEEIATQVED
-1898 QNLLESE
+1898 L
-1905 KLDLI
+1905 
-1910 SHTDDN
+1910 
-1916 TNKIQHDLAHDS
+1916 KIIDS
-1928 ISQETQTNQ
+1928 IIDQAEEETQTSVEDLHHKSALQ
-1937 SIDYTEEPVS
+1937 ATMEADAQTTDAEEYVETAPSVGVSQHEQQTQTQQTEELADMEQTQQPQ
-1947 SQDTHQQHQQKQQSA
+1947 QDQQDQQQHHQHQQQQSA
-1962 STQVENQHFDDTKQ
+1962 STQVDNQHFDNTKQ
-1976 HGCYPQQQQSQHQQ
+1976 SAAHNQQQQQQHQQQSQSQQQQQQQPSQQQQQ
-1990 QRPKS
+1990 QRSKS

-2268 PQVQRQSPVMQ
+2268 PQIQRQSPVMQ
-2279 RSTGESSGRPLFPQ
+2279 RSSG
-2293 WSHHVYPQFLPGTHH
+2293 
-2308 NHITASN
+2308 
-2315 MQQQPTMQ
+2315 
-2323 HQPHH
+2323 
-2328 QQQLYYQQHMPSPP
+2328 
-2342 HHPQLQQQQTSNL
+2342 
-2355 QHNHHH
+2355 
-2361 VTHQQQQHQLQ
+2361 
-2372 QHHQQYYQSHNHNI
+2372 
-2386 TTTSYATHCP
+2386 
-2396 SPPIATQS
+2396 
-2404 TSPSTSS
+2404 
-2411 TNTSQP
+2411 
-2417 ASTSSLSSLASQ
+2417 
-2429 PHHRHGQKHQYH
+2429 
-2441 LQQQQS
+2441 
-2447 SASGHFSMMNG
+2447 
-2458 NQALNGKISTPQQ
+2458 
-2471 NQQQQQ
+2471 
-2477 DHNGIIGS
+2477 
-2485 AVSGSSIGNVGID
+2485 
-2498 MGSMSYHHHSQQS
+2498 
-2511 YMRTPSGL
+2511 
-2519 MINGINGTTSH
+2519 
-2530 PNGIVDYHT
+2530 
-2539 QHVVINGLVTN
+2539 
-2550 TVANGN
+2550 
-2556 GSFGCGSNNN
+2556 
-2566 GNNHNSMPIIN
+2566 
-2577 NGRHIRNGHVLGSGA
+2577 
-2592 VVSGAGGMHVGG
+2592 
-2604 LGITASSAAASS
+2604 
-2616 AASLGATVYKNNNGI
+2616 
-2631 NNNYRYNGRGRTIHD
+2631 GRTIQD

-2672 PSIKSDSECNSLNM
+2672 PSIKSPKMPTKSQTIATATPTPPSSSTTLTKTSTKGATTMATTNATTTTTTTTTTITNTVKSITTTINSVLLNNSTTTSATNKLQQQPLSPPKPVVPQKLPKSDSECNSLNM

-2705 DGKPMNSNDESWT
+2705 DNKPINSNDESWT

-2726 SVQASATGIMSGDAK
+2726 GVQATATGIIMPGGSGSGAGVEVGK
-2741 IRVMGGMH
+2741 MRVGDDGSGMH
-2749 SAHAS
+2749 SVHAAHLQHS
-2754 HMQNTS
+2754 QH
-2760 HVGGGVNERGDKPD
+2760 GVSERGDKPD

-2779 VRVPDGYVNATGV
+2779 VRVPDGYTNA
-2792 SGNGGNV
+2792 SGAGGNSANV
-2799 GAQRNSR
+2799 GGVQRGSR
-2806 AEDLPMKPPLVGQLP
+2806 PDDLPMKPPLVGQLP

-3006 CGTVQK
+3006 SGAVQK

-3134 VDEEHNDFHK
+3134 VDEDHPEFQK
-3144 IEAEVLK
+3144 IEPEVLK

-3398 YNSSSYRLGH
+3398 YNSSGYRLGH
-3408 REDGT
+3408 REDGAL
-3413 MVNDV
+3413 VNDI

-3476 EGSVDLDAIGDPV
+3476 EGSVDLDGIADPV

-3587 SYADSSQQQG
+3587 SYADSNQQQG
-3597 AMKPLTIDPVLT
+3597 AVKPLAIDPVLT
-3609 AAQHTANNNPMNR
+3609 AAQNTTHNNPMNR
-3622 RHLGDNFSQMLRIRS
+3622 RHLGDNFSQMLKIRS

-3718 GEDGPVLIHTTF
+3718 GEGDVPTPRATLTGHEQAVTSVVISAELGLVVSGSTNGPVLIHTTF
-3730 GDLLRSLDPPMDFHS
+3730 GDLLRSLDAPMDFHS